1 MAELDQVYGGMGGGD
16 NEINHHQQED
26 TEYESRH
33 HREIQQNHEPKSVQN
48 QIEYP
53 IPQQYN
59 MPQQAPPKRQF
70 APSYSFWDRM
80 TLKRVEVIKLA
91 MFSLVI
97 LLAIAIDKIS
107 NHYLSKY
114 ISENV
119 LSETQEFILRLS
131 YPIVIFLVLWIAK
144 SL

>member
-1 MAELDQVYGGMGGGD
+1 MADLDQVYGGMGGSD
-16 NEINHHQQED
+16 NEMNHHQQEE

-33 HREIQQNHEPKSVQN
+33 HRENQQNHEPKPVPN

-53 IPQQYN
+53 VPQQYN
-59 MPQQAPPKRQF
+59 MPQQAPRRQF

-80 TLKRVEVIKLA
+80 TLKRGEVIKLA

-97 LLAIAIDKIS
+97 LLAIALDKIS

-131 YPIVIFLVLWIAK
+131 YPIMIFLILWVAK

>member
-1 MAELDQVYGGMGGGD
+1 MAELDQVYGGMGGD
-16 NEINHHQQED
+16 NEINHHQHEE
-26 TEYESRH
+26 TEYEPRQ
-33 HREIQQNHEPKSVQN
+33 HREIQQHHEQKPASN
-48 QIEYP
+48 QMEYP
-53 IPQQYN
+53 IQQQYN
-59 MPQQAPPKRQF
+59 MQQQVPKRQF

-80 TLKRVEVIKLA
+80 TLKRGEVIKLA

-131 YPIVIFLVLWIAK
+131 YPIVIFLILWIAK